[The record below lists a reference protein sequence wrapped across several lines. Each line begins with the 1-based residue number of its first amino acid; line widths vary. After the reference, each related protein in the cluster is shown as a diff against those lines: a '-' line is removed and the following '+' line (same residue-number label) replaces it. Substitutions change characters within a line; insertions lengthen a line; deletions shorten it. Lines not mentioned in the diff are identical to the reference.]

1 MTCYNSELPIGPP
14 GPVGPQGPQGEPGT
28 SGNASYKVYTA
39 LLTQSGEIAPT
50 AIELENTIDGTIS
63 FTYITTGLYE
73 IVNSNGWDFTKIW
86 YTIGALGNVGENTSN
101 PGRSEIGYESTSL
114 LIYTYSNELQDTI
127 NYSPIPINGQIYNTP
142 IEIRVYN

>member
-14 GPVGPQGPQGEPGT
+14 GPTGPQGPQGPP
-28 SGNASYKVYTA
+28 GNATYQVYTA
-39 LLTQSGEIAPT
+39 LLTQVDDNPPT
-50 AIELENTIDGTIS
+50 AIVLENTIDGTIS

-86 YTIGALGNVGENTSN
+86 YTIGALGNVGTNTSN
-101 PGRSEIGYESTSL
+101 PGRSEIGFEGTSL
-114 LIYTYSNELQDTI
+114 VVYTFSNELVDTI
-127 NYSPIPINGQIYNTP
+127 DYNPLPINGQINNTP